1 MSFIKEF
8 LKFLKHNKKLWLAP
22 VLLVLIIIGGLLVL
36 AQGAP
41 SLAPFIYV
49 LF

>member
-1 MSFIKEF
+1 MSFLKEF

-22 VLLVLIIIGGLLVL
+22 VLLVLVIIGGLLLL
-36 AQGAP
+36 AHSSP
-41 SLAPFIYV
+41 LAPFIYV

>member
-1 MSFIKEF
+1 MSFLKEF

-22 VLLVLIIIGGLLVL
+22 FLLVLMIIGGLLVL
-36 AQGAP
+36 AQSSP
-41 SLAPFIYV
+41 LAPFIYV

>member
-1 MSFIKEF
+1 MFLKEF

-22 VLLVLIIIGGLLVL
+22 ELFVLIIIGGLLLL
-36 AQGAP
+36 AQSSP
-41 SLAPFIYV
+41 LAPFIYV

>member
-8 LKFLKHNKKLWLAP
+8 LGFLKYNKKLWLLP
-22 VLLVLIIIGGLLVL
+22 VLIILIIIGGLLVL
-36 AQGAP
+36 AQSSP
-41 SLAPFIYV
+41 LAPFVYV

>member
-8 LKFLKHNKKLWLAP
+8 FRFLKVNKKLWLAP
-22 VLLVLIIIGGLLVL
+22 FLLMLIVIGGLLIL
-36 AQGAP
+36 AKSSP
-41 SLAPFIYV
+41 LAPFIYV

>member
-8 LKFLKHNKKLWLAP
+8 LRFLRKNKKLWLAP
-22 VLLVLIIIGGLLVL
+22 FLIILLLIGGLLII
-36 AQGAP
+36 AHSSP
-41 SLAPFIYV
+41 LAPFIYV

>member
-1 MSFIKEF
+1 MSFVKEF

-22 VLLVLIIIGGLLVL
+22 VLFVLVIIGGLLVL
-36 AQGAP
+36 AQSSP
-41 SLAPFIYV
+41 LAPFIYV

>member
-8 LKFLKHNKKLWLAP
+8 LTFLKKNKKLWLVP
-22 VLLVLIIIGGLLVL
+22 FLLILLLIGGLLII
-36 AQGAP
+36 AHSSP
-41 SLAPFIYV
+41 LAPFIYV

>member
-1 MSFIKEF
+1 MSFLKEL

-36 AQGAP
+36 AQSSP
-41 SLAPFIYV
+41 LAPFIYV

>member
-1 MSFIKEF
+1 MFLKEF

-22 VLLVLIIIGGLLVL
+22 VLFVLIIIGGLLVL
-36 AQGAP
+36 AQSSP
-41 SLAPFIYV
+41 LAPFIYV

>member
-8 LKFLKHNKKLWLAP
+8 LRFLKKNKKLWLAP
-22 VLLVLIIIGGLLVL
+22 VLLVLIIIGGLLLL
-36 AQGAP
+36 AHSSP
-41 SLAPFIYV
+41 LAPFIYV

>member
-1 MSFIKEF
+1 MSFLKEF
-8 LKFLKHNKKLWLAP
+8 LNFLKHNKKLWLAP

-36 AQGAP
+36 AQSSP
-41 SLAPFIYV
+41 LAPFIYV

>member
-8 LKFLKHNKKLWLAP
+8 LRFLKKNKKLWLAP
-22 VLLVLIIIGGLLVL
+22 FLFILLVIGGLLVL
-36 AQGAP
+36 ANSSP
-41 SLAPFIYV
+41 LAPFIYV

>member
-8 LKFLKHNKKLWLAP
+8 LRFLKNNKKLWLAP
-22 VLLVLIIIGGLLVL
+22 VLLVLLIIGGLLLL
-36 AQGAP
+36 AHSSP
-41 SLAPFIYV
+41 LAPFIYV

>member
-1 MSFIKEF
+1 MSFVKEF

-22 VLLVLIIIGGLLVL
+22 VLLVLVIIGGLLVL
-36 AQGAP
+36 AQSSP
-41 SLAPFIYV
+41 LAPFIYV